1 MHLHTHSEIIKIINV
16 TDSCGRV
23 CKTTESDSSDSNG
36 FNIIYIVVDD
46 KTFPLKVSKN
56 EKNITI
62 TCGIT
67 TADCCSKYHFAHLLI
82 LDKI

>member
-1 MHLHTHSEIIKIINV
+1 MLQIHAAASAKLRNQTV
-16 TDSCGRV
+16 L
-23 CKTTESDSSDSNG
+23 SDSNG
-36 FNIIYIVVDD
+36 FDIIYIVVDD

-56 EKNITI
+56 EKTVTI

>member
-36 FNIIYIVVDD
+36 FDIIYIVVDD

-56 EKNITI
+56 EKNRY
-62 TCGIT
+62 
-67 TADCCSKYHFAHLLI
+67 YHMWNNNRRLLQ
-82 LDKI
+82 